1 MRKDPANFSRNL
13 LIWNSTPINSEI
25 SWSPAEILN
34 SRKYKSNLPNVT
46 FYYEPVRSTM
56 VQGKV
61 KDTNHANVDH
71 KPLNTGEK
79 IMFRKDPD
87 AKNSIWQSGTITEKI
102 HNRKYRI
109 KPMIDSGHEITH
121 NRIHL
126 KPSKIKPATKTPAKT
141 MAQVLKLDNSVPA
154 SSSIK
159 EYTTRS
165 GRVVNAPKC
174 LGLDL

>member
-25 SWSPAEILN
+25 SRSPAEILN

-46 FYYEPVRSTM
+46 FYYETVRSAM
-56 VQGKV
+56 VQDKV

-79 IMFRKDPD
+79 IMFRKDAD

-102 HNRKYRI
+102 HDGKYRV
-109 KPMIDSGHEITH
+109 K
-121 NRIHL
+121 
-126 KPSKIKPATKTPAKT
+126 
-141 MAQVLKLDNSVPA
+141 Q
-154 SSSIK
+154 
-159 EYTTRS
+159 
-165 GRVVNAPKC
+165 
-174 LGLDL
+174 

>member
-1 MRKDPANFSRNL
+1 
-13 LIWNSTPINSEI
+13 
-25 SWSPAEILN
+25 
-34 SRKYKSNLPNVT
+34 
-46 FYYEPVRSTM
+46 M

-61 KDTNHANVDH
+61 EDTNHANVDH

-102 HNRKYRI
+102 HDRKYRI
-109 KPMIDSGHEITH
+109 KPMTDGGHEITH

-126 KPSKIKPATKTPAKT
+126 KPKKIKPATKTPAKT
-141 MAQVLKLDNSVPA
+141 MAQVPKLDNSVPA

-165 GRVVNAPKC
+165 GRVVNAPKH

>member
-71 KPLNTGEK
+71 KSLNTGEK

-102 HNRKYRI
+102 HDRKYRI
-109 KPMIDSGHEITH
+109 KPMTDGGHEITR

-126 KPSKIKPATKTPAKT
+126 KPK
-141 MAQVLKLDNSVPA
+141 
-154 SSSIK
+154 
-159 EYTTRS
+159 
-165 GRVVNAPKC
+165 
-174 LGLDL
+174 